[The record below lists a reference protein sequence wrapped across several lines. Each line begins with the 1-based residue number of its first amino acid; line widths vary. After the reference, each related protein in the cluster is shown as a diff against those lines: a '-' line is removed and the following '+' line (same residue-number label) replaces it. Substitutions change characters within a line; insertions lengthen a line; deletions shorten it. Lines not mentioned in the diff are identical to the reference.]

1 MRLHQSRLLFRRRL
15 LQHEVEFVRPVA
27 INHKHAVVRDLFR
40 RGPKAVADDV
50 GFRQLLQRL
59 RCAEQYVAAGY
70 ECMDM
75 AWRLFQ
81 HFFIEWH
88 LQIEERLIDP
98 LPSGPAKHGY
108 RRERFSARR
117 VSRQSPALPTG
128 VE

>member
-1 MRLHQSRLLFRRRL
+1 M
-15 LQHEVEFVRPVA
+15 
-27 INHKHAVVRDLFR
+27 VRDLFR

-50 GFRQLLQRL
+50 GFGQFLQRL
-59 RCAEQYVAAGY
+59 RCTEQYVAAGY

-88 LQIEERLIDP
+88 LQIEERLIDL